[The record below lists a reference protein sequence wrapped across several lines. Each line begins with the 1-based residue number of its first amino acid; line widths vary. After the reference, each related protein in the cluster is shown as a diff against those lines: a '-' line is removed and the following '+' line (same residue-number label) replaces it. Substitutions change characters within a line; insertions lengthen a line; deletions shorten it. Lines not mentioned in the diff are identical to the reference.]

1 VSAVAAA
8 VVVVDVAVVF
18 FDLRLRS
25 KNLEPLPLLAAL
37 VSLSDCCCKNTEENQ
52 IKIQAQRQI

>member
-1 VSAVAAA
+1 
-8 VVVVDVAVVF
+8 VDVAVVF

-52 IKIQAQRQI
+52 IRIQAQRQI